1 MVSLENSI
9 AAWISFWGELA
20 NMYAKGLNKFRRC
33 DVCVAEIWQ
42 LAIPI
47 IHTVRS
53 RNVRCQSAEI
63 EPLATS
69 KNIEFQSEYESI
81 KAFRV
86 FTSSNKVLRLP
97 NYWVD
102 RRLITATSRCA
113 STRCVK
119 RNEFLFEFQFAILRF
134 SHTKP
139 SQLRRDWFLSPSYPR
154 LANCKAAYFYY
165 VRALFHDM
173 FQIATEH
180 WVPCLKLETICDLL
194 F

>member
-1 MVSLENSI
+1 M
-9 AAWISFWGELA
+9 
-20 NMYAKGLNKFRRC
+20 
-33 DVCVAEIWQ
+33 
-42 LAIPI
+42 
-47 IHTVRS
+47 RS

-86 FTSSNKVLRLP
+86 FTSSNKVLGLP

-139 SQLRRDWFLSPSYPR
+139 SQLRGPTSSFHLPILGWRIAKQLIFIM
-154 LANCKAAYFYY
+154 FE
-165 VRALFHDM
+165 LFSM
-173 FQIATEH
+173 ICFKLRPNTG
-180 WVPCLKLETICDLL
+180 CLV
-194 F
+194 